1 MPSYET
7 SMRNLA
13 KANAKWRPPR
23 PWRSDQE
30 SRMIRRLIFQWLTC
44 RDRSRP
50 SGRAWARAMGVS
62 HTWLQKVASRS
73 ATDPEEMWKLQARHG
88 DPSFALLE
96 AARRRSEEMRANGLL
111 RGRRLRRRY

>member
-13 KANAKWRPPR
+13 KANEKWRAPR
-23 PWRSDQE
+23 PWRSEQE
-30 SRMIRRLIFQWLTC
+30 SRMIRRLIFQWITC

-62 HTWLQKVASRS
+62 HTWLQKVVRQS
-73 ATDPEEMWKLQARHG
+73 AAHPDDMWNLQRRLG

-96 AARRRSEEMRANGLL
+96 AARRRSDEMRANGLL